1 MGPYKVIIFLLFISM
16 HFYCQGQN
24 EIERY
29 NSLGDW
35 NSDTL
40 YLHKILNENFE
51 GGVEGFYNEIFS
63 EIEYPSVAN
72 KNCKE
77 GVALV
82 YLTIEDSKQT
92 IKILNEIGHLFE
104 HEIRKVFNVIENSWL
119 QNKNKIELNVSIRFA
134 INPNKE
140 NSKQEKATIEIIA
153 YQMGEG
159 LICDA
164 PCDYRTT
171 EYLNEL
177 VDNALNYQDYES
189 AILYLKELKRRYP
202 FNKDYQKLHDESW
215 RKIKE

>member
-104 HEIRKVFNVIENSWL
+104 DEIRKVFNVIENSWL